1 MGRLSKEQTDF
12 AKSMTIKQ
20 RRVLQSLA
28 KFPFYMSAS
37 EDADPELR
45 DLFRFKLVQSSRCMI
60 DADRDCGHPSWG
72 ATQAGRLVAN
82 KLQSGSL

>member
-1 MGRLSKEQTDF
+1 MGRLTKEQIEF
-12 AKSMTIKQ
+12 AKSMSIKQ

-37 EDADPELR
+37 EDSDPDLR

-60 DADRDCGHPSWG
+60 DPDRDCGHPSWG
-72 ATQAGRLVAN
+72 ATQAGRLVAT
-82 KLQSGSL
+82 KLQSGSM